1 MMKPRLEHFSIV
13 LNKPRFPEN
22 IGSAARA
29 ARNMGISHLILV
41 DPENPDKERMRHLAT
56 RMGADIIKSIKIY
69 DELTEA
75 VADFGHVVGT
85 TARTGGV
92 RSSVKSPRSIAP
104 YLAGLSEN
112 NRIALVFGP
121 EDRGL
126 TNHEIRLCHTLVT
139 IPTSSFS
146 SLNLSHA
153 VMIVCYELF
162 TTGMPKGLP
171 QIPKLADS
179 KEMEC
184 MYDRLKKILIEIDF
198 IKDDN
203 PDYRMM
209 KIRRSFARAHLTSRD
224 AATILGIC
232 RQIKWRIN
240 NLSKTQGTG
249 KKDWGIEN

>member
-1 MMKPRLEHFSIV
+1 
-13 LNKPRFPEN
+13 
-22 IGSAARA
+22 
-29 ARNMGISHLILV
+29 
-41 DPENPDKERMRHLAT
+41 
-56 RMGADIIKSIKIY
+56 
-69 DELTEA
+69 
-75 VADFGHVVGT
+75 
-85 TARTGGV
+85 
-92 RSSVKSPRSIAP
+92 
-104 YLAGLSEN
+104 
-112 NRIALVFGP
+112 
-121 EDRGL
+121 
-126 TNHEIRLCHTLVT
+126 
-139 IPTSSFS
+139 
-146 SLNLSHA
+146 
-153 VMIVCYELF
+153 MIVCYELF

-184 MYDRLKKILIEIDF
+184 MYDRLKKILIEIDY